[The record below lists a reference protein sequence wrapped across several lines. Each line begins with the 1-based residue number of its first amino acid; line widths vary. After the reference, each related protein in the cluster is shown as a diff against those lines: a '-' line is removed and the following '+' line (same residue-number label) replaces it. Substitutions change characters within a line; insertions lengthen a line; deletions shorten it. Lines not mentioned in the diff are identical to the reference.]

1 MISSVNN
8 VAPAQPA
15 TQAATA
21 QPASSQPA
29 SQPAASDTV
38 QTSNAAKAMLQESL
52 ETPAQTAKEASAG
65 DLQAVKLLAR
75 HATHKASGK

>member
-1 MISSVNN
+1 
-8 VAPAQPA
+8 
-15 TQAATA
+15 
-21 QPASSQPA
+21 
-29 SQPAASDTV
+29 V